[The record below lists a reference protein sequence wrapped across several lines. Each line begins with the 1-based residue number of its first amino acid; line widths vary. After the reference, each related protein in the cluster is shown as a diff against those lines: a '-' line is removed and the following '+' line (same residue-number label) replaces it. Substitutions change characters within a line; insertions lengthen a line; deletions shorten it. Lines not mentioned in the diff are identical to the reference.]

1 MGDLIAHFGAALC
14 KGFWYS
20 SRCYDT
26 DGMMT
31 LGYGTLGTLALVLLA
46 LTALGARYRRF
57 QKPPGWPFAAGLL
70 GASRGVP

>member
-1 MGDLIAHFGAALC
+1 MGGLIAFFGAALC
-14 KGFWYS
+14 KGLWYS

-46 LTALGARYRRF
+46 LTALRR
-57 QKPPGWPFAAGLL
+57 
-70 GASRGVP
+70 SV

>member
-1 MGDLIAHFGAALC
+1 MGDLIALFGAALC
-14 KGFWYS
+14 KGLWYS

-31 LGYGTLGTLALVLLA
+31 LGYSTLGTLALVLLA
-46 LTALGARYRRF
+46 LTALRRS
-57 QKPPGWPFAAGLL
+57 PPGWPFPAGLF